1 MEFAFLTYPEVEG
14 AAIRWDDEA
23 AKPPEL
29 VAAAL
34 AAGFNEAEVCDSPLG
49 VLEADFPAGP
59 HAAFRRGARA
69 LIGINGCMLLEV
81 L

>member
-1 MEFAFLTYPEVEG
+1 MEFTFLTDPEVEG
-14 AAIRWDDEA
+14 AAIRWDDA
-23 AKPPEL
+23 TAKSPEL

-34 AAGFNEAEVCDSPLG
+34 AAGFNEAEIRESPLG

-59 HAAFRRGARA
+59 HAMFQRGARA
-69 LIGINGCMLLEV
+69 LIGINGCTLLEV